1 MRSSVLSAQLKRSE
15 PEEADAKFR
24 QAMADENTGRLAEAE
39 RLYEE
44 VLAVQPSYVD
54 ALHRLAGLA
63 LQTRRTERG
72 AELIAQAIKISPA
85 IAQTHANLGY
95 ALSALQRF
103 DEALA
108 SYDTAIQ
115 LKPDFADA
123 HYSRGIVLDALKRPQ
138 EALASFETAIALRP
152 GYASAHTSRGIALYD
167 LGRFDEALASY
178 EAAVAA
184 APEDANAHY
193 NRGNALSAL
202 KRHEEALASYDAA
215 IALRPDH
222 IVAFNN
228 RGVSLTELKRH
239 KEALASLDQA
249 IAQEPRYVEAHN
261 NRGIALNDMKRFD
274 EALAAFDAAL
284 ALAPEFASAHY
295 GRAVTLNEMRRAP
308 DAMESY
314 ARALALDPDAPFLL
328 GKLVHMKMAICD
340 WRDFER
346 DTQALAHRT
355 LRGDRASPPFQ
366 LLAAVDQPLLHRK
379 AAEIYAREAMPLQK
393 ALAPIGKR
401 PRRQRIRV
409 AYFSADFHDH
419 ATAVLMAELFER
431 HDRARFELSAFSFGP
446 YSDDP
451 MRKRLVRSFDRF
463 LDVRARSDREV
474 AMLAREREID
484 IAIDLKGYTGDER
497 HAIFAYRAAPIQA
510 SYVGYPGTMGVP
522 FMDYLIADPTLIPE
536 SHQSL
541 YAEKIAYLPRSY
553 QPNDTKR
560 VVAETVFTREEL
572 GLPKNGF
579 VFCCFNNNYKIVPET
594 FDSWMRVLQAVD
606 GSVLWLLEDNETARA
621 NLCRE
626 AQARGVDAKRLV
638 FAPRMNLGRHLA
650 RQRMADLFLD
660 TLPYN
665 AHTTAS
671 DALWAGLPVLTLSGE
686 AFAGRVAASL
696 LNAVGLPELV
706 TTTRAEFERLAIELA
721 TKPVTA
727 CRHQTKLVA
736 NRANAPLFDIQ
747 RLTKDIEALYAA
759 MYDRYQAD
767 LPPEHLTAR

>member
-1 MRSSVLSAQLKRSE
+1 VESVLSAKLKHSE
-15 PEEADAKFR
+15 PEEAHAKFR
-24 QAMADENTGRLAEAE
+24 QAIADENQGHLVEAE

-44 VLAVQPSYVD
+44 VLAIQPSYVD

-63 LQTRRTERG
+63 LQSRRTERG

-85 IAQTHANLGY
+85 VAQTHANLGY
-95 ALSALQRF
+95 ALSALQRL

-123 HYSRGIVLDALKRPQ
+123 HYSRGIILDALKRPE
-138 EALASFETAIALRP
+138 EAVQSFDAAIAFRSNFAL
-152 GYASAHTSRGIALYD
+152 AHTSRGIALYD
-167 LGRFDEALASY
+167 LKRFDEALASY
-178 EAAVAA
+178 EAAAA
-184 APEDANAHY
+184 FMPEDANAHY
-193 NRGNALSAL
+193 NRGNALAAL
-202 KRHEEALASYDAA
+202 KRHEEALASFDAA

-222 IVAFNN
+222 IVALNN

-239 KEALASLDQA
+239 KDALSSLDQA
-249 IAQEPRYVEAHN
+249 IAIEPLYVEAHS

-274 EALAAFDAAL
+274 DALAAFDAAL
-284 ALAPEFASAHY
+284 ALTPNFASAHY
-295 GRAVTLNEMRRAP
+295 GRAVTLNEMKRAP
-308 DAMESY
+308 EAVESY
-314 ARALALDPDAPFLL
+314 ARALALDPAAPFLM

-340 WRDFER
+340 WRGFDVEA
-346 DTQALAHRT
+346 DMLAKRT
-355 LRGDRASPPFQ
+355 LRGDKVSPPFQ
-366 LLAAVDQPLLHRK
+366 LLAVADEPLLHRR
-379 AAEIYAREAMPLQK
+379 AAEIYASEALSLQK

-510 SYVGYPGTMGVP
+510 SYVGYPGTMGMP

-536 SHQSL
+536 SDRGS

-553 QPNDTKR
+553 QPNDTRR
-560 VVAETVFTREEL
+560 VVAETIFTREEL
-572 GLPKNGF
+572 GLPKKGF

-594 FDSWMRVLQAVD
+594 FDSWMRILNAVD

-621 NLCRE
+621 NLCKE
-626 AQARGVDAKRLV
+626 ATARGVDANRLV
-638 FAPRMNLGRHLA
+638 FAPRMNLARHLA

-671 DALWAGLPVLTLSGE
+671 DALWVGLPVLTLLGA

-706 TTTRAEFERLAIELA
+706 TTTRAEFERLAIEFATTPQKLGAVNMKLA
-721 TKPVTA
+721 
-727 CRHQTKLVA
+727 A
-736 NRANAPLFDIQ
+736 NRARAPLFDIQ
-747 RLTKDIEALYAA
+747 RLTKDIEGLYAQ

-767 LPPEHLTAR
+767 LPPDHLTAR

>member
-1 MRSSVLSAQLKRSE
+1 MSAQLKLFE
-15 PEEADAKFR
+15 PEEAHAKFR
-24 QAMADENTGRLAEAE
+24 QALADENKGHLAEAE

-44 VLAVQPSYVD
+44 VLAIQPSYVD
-54 ALHRLAGLA
+54 ALHKLAGLA

-85 IAQTHANLGY
+85 VAQAHANLGY
-95 ALSALQRF
+95 ALSTLQRY

-108 SYDTAIQ
+108 SYNTAIE

-123 HYSRGIVLDALKRPQ
+123 HYSRGVILDALKRPE
-138 EALASFETAIALRP
+138 EALASFE
-152 GYASAHTSRGIALYD
+152 
-167 LGRFDEALASY
+167 
-178 EAAVAA
+178 
-184 APEDANAHY
+184 
-193 NRGNALSAL
+193 
-202 KRHEEALASYDAA
+202 AA

-222 IVAFNN
+222 IVALNN

-249 IAQEPRYVEAHN
+249 LAQEPRYVQAHS
-261 NRGIALNDMKRFD
+261 NRGIALNDAKRFD

-284 ALAPEFASAHY
+284 ALAPDFASAHY

-308 DAMESY
+308 EAAESY
-314 ARALALDPDAPFLL
+314 ARASALDPDAPFLL

-346 DTQALAHRT
+346 DTLVLAERT
-355 LRGDRASPPFQ
+355 LHGDKVSPPFQ
-366 LLAAVDQPLLHRK
+366 LLAVVDQPLLHRK
-379 AAEIYAREAMPLQK
+379 AAEIYARDALPLQ
-393 ALAPIGKR
+393 AVLPPIAKR

-497 HAIFAYRAAPIQA
+497 HPIFAYRAAPIQA

-553 QPNDTKR
+553 QPNDTRR

-572 GLPKNGF
+572 GLPKSGF

-621 NLCRE
+621 NLCGE

-638 FAPRMNLGRHLA
+638 FAPRMNLPRHLA
-650 RQRMADLFLD
+650 RQRVADLFLD

-671 DALWAGLPVLTLSGE
+671 DALWVGLPVLTLAGT

-696 LNAVGLPELV
+696 LNAAGVPELV
-706 TTTRAEFERLAIELA
+706 TTTRAEFEQRAIELA
-721 TKPVTA
+721 TTPRMLSA
-727 CRHQTKLVA
+727 INMKLAA
-736 NRANAPLFDIQ
+736 NRRNAPLFDIQ
-747 RLTKDIEALYAA
+747 RLTKDIEGLYAA

-767 LPPEHLTAR
+767 LPPDHIAPR

>member
-1 MRSSVLSAQLKRSE
+1 MSANPKPLE
-15 PEEADAKFR
+15 PEEVHAKFR
-24 QAMADENTGRLAEAE
+24 QAVADENKGRLAEAE

-72 AELIAQAIKISPA
+72 AELIAQAIEISPA
-85 IAQTHANLGY
+85 VAQTHANLGY

-103 DEALA
+103 EEALL
-108 SYDTAIQ
+108 SYDTAIE
-115 LKPDFADA
+115 LKPDFAEA
-123 HYSRGIVLDALKRPQ
+123 HYSRGIVLDALKRPG
-138 EALASFETAIALRP
+138 EALESFETAIRFRP
-152 GYASAHTSRGIALYD
+152 DFAPAHTSRGIALYD

-178 EAAVAA
+178 DMAIAR

-193 NRGNALSAL
+193 NRGNALAAL

-215 IALRPDH
+215 IALKPDH

-239 KEALASLDQA
+239 KDAVASLDQA
-249 IAQEPRYVEAHN
+249 IALEPRYVEAHN

-274 EALAAFDAAL
+274 DALAAFDAAL

-295 GRAVTLNEMRRAP
+295 GRAVTLNEMKRAQ
-308 DAMESY
+308 DAVESY
-314 ARALALDPDAPFLL
+314 ARALALDPDAPFLM

-340 WRDFER
+340 WRSFDA
-346 DTQALAHRT
+346 DVNLLTKRT
-355 LRGDRASPPFQ
+355 LRGDRVSPPFQ
-366 LLAAVDQPLLHRK
+366 LLAVIDNPLLHRR
-379 AAEIYAREAMPLQK
+379 AAEIYAGEAMPLQK

-451 MRKRLVRSFDRF
+451 MRKRLVRTFDRF

-510 SYVGYPGTMGVP
+510 SYVGYPGSMGVP

-536 SHQSL
+536 DDREF

-553 QPNDTKR
+553 QPNDTRR
-560 VVAETVFTREEL
+560 VIAETVFTREEL
-572 GLPKNGF
+572 GLPKQGF

-594 FDSWMRVLQAVD
+594 FDSWMRVLNAVD
-606 GSVLWLLEDNETARA
+606 GSVLWLLEDNATARA

-626 AQARGVDAKRLV
+626 AEARGIAANRLV

-650 RQRMADLFLD
+650 RHRAADLFLD

-671 DALWAGLPVLTLSGE
+671 DALWTGLPVLTLSGT

-696 LNAVGLPELV
+696 LNAVGLREMV
-706 TTTRAEFERLAIELA
+706 TTTRAEFEQLAVELA
-721 TKPVTA
+721 TNP
-727 CRHQTKLVA
+727 QKLAAIRAKLAA
-736 NRANAPLFDIQ
+736 NRASAPLFDIQ

-767 LPPEHLTAR
+767 LPPDHIASR

>member
-1 MRSSVLSAQLKRSE
+1 VSAQLKLFE
-15 PEEADAKFR
+15 PEEAHAKFR
-24 QAMADENTGRLAEAE
+24 QALADENKGHLAEAE

-44 VLAVQPSYVD
+44 VLAIQPSYVD
-54 ALHRLAGLA
+54 ALHKLAGLA

-85 IAQTHANLGY
+85 VAQAHANLGY
-95 ALSALQRF
+95 ALSTLQRY

-108 SYDTAIQ
+108 SYNTAIE

-123 HYSRGIVLDALKRPQ
+123 HYSRGVILDALKRPE
-138 EALASFETAIALRP
+138 EALASFE
-152 GYASAHTSRGIALYD
+152 
-167 LGRFDEALASY
+167 
-178 EAAVAA
+178 
-184 APEDANAHY
+184 
-193 NRGNALSAL
+193 
-202 KRHEEALASYDAA
+202 AA

-222 IVAFNN
+222 IVALNN

-249 IAQEPRYVEAHN
+249 LAQEPRYVQAHS
-261 NRGIALNDMKRFD
+261 NRGIALNDAKRFD

-284 ALAPEFASAHY
+284 ALAPDFASAHY

-308 DAMESY
+308 EAAESY
-314 ARALALDPDAPFLL
+314 ARASALDPDAPFLL

-346 DTQALAHRT
+346 DTLVLAERT
-355 LRGDRASPPFQ
+355 LHGDKVSPPFQ
-366 LLAAVDQPLLHRK
+366 LLAVVDQPLLHRK
-379 AAEIYAREAMPLQK
+379 AAEIYARDALPLQ
-393 ALAPIGKR
+393 AVLPPIAKR

-497 HAIFAYRAAPIQA
+497 HPIFAYRAAPIQA

-553 QPNDTKR
+553 QPNDTRR

-572 GLPKNGF
+572 GLPKSGF

-621 NLCRE
+621 NLCGE

-638 FAPRMNLGRHLA
+638 FAPRMNLPRHLA
-650 RQRMADLFLD
+650 RQRVADLFLD

-671 DALWAGLPVLTLSGE
+671 DALWVGLPVLTLAGT

-696 LNAVGLPELV
+696 LNAAGVPELV
-706 TTTRAEFERLAIELA
+706 TTTRAEFEQRAIELA
-721 TKPVTA
+721 TTPRMLSA
-727 CRHQTKLVA
+727 INMKLAA
-736 NRANAPLFDIQ
+736 NRRNAPLFDIQ
-747 RLTKDIEALYAA
+747 RLTKDIEGLYAA

-767 LPPEHLTAR
+767 LPPDHIAPR

>member
-1 MRSSVLSAQLKRSE
+1 MSANPQRSE
-15 PEEADAKFR
+15 PEEAQAKFR
-24 QAMADENTGRLAEAE
+24 QAIADEGKGRLDEAE

-44 VLAVQPSYVD
+44 VLALQPSYVD

-85 IAQTHANLGY
+85 VAQTHANLGY
-95 ALSALQRF
+95 ALSTLGRF
-103 DEALA
+103 DEALE
-108 SYDTAIQ
+108 SYDTALR
-115 LKPDFADA
+115 LKPDFAEA
-123 HYSRGIVLDALKRPQ
+123 QYSRGIVLDALKRPA
-138 EALASFETAIALRP
+138 EALESFDAAIALKP
-152 GYASAHTSRGIALYD
+152 DYVPAHTSRGIALYD
-167 LGRFDEALASY
+167 LSRFDEALASY
-178 EAAVAA
+178 EVAVAR

-193 NRGNALSAL
+193 NRANALAAL
-202 KRHEEALASYDAA
+202 KRHEEALASYNAA
-215 IALRPDH
+215 IALKPDH
-222 IVAFNN
+222 IVALNN

-274 EALAAFDAAL
+274 DALAAFDAAL
-284 ALAPEFASAHY
+284 KLAPQFASAHY
-295 GRAVTLNEMRRAP
+295 GRAVTLNETKRAGE
-308 DAMESY
+308 AVESY
-314 ARALALDPDAPFLL
+314 ARALALDPNAPFLM
-328 GKLVHMKMAICD
+328 GKFVHMKMAVCD
-340 WRDFER
+340 WRSFDAEVK
-346 DTQALAHRT
+346 ALCERT
-355 LRGDRASPPFQ
+355 LKGDKVSPPFQ
-366 LLAAVDQPLLHRK
+366 LLAAIDQPLLHRK
-379 AAEIYAREAMPLQK
+379 AAEIYAQDALALQK
-393 ALAPIGKR
+393 ALAPIAKR

-451 MRKRLVRSFDRF
+451 MRRRLVRSFDRF
-463 LDVRARSDREV
+463 LDVRVRSDREV

-484 IAIDLKGYTGDER
+484 IAVDLKGYTGDER

-522 FMDYLIADPTLIPE
+522 FMDYLIADPTLVPE
-536 SHQSL
+536 SHQML

-560 VVAETVFTREEL
+560 VVADARFTREEL
-572 GLPKNGF
+572 GLPKTGF

-594 FDSWMRVLQAVD
+594 FGSWMRVLRAVD
-606 GSVLWLLEDNETARA
+606 GSVLWLLEDNTTARE

-626 AQARGVDAKRLV
+626 AQARGVDMRRLV
-638 FAPRMNLGRHLA
+638 FAPRMSLPRHLA
-650 RQRMADLFLD
+650 RHRMADLFLD

-671 DALWAGLPVLTLSGE
+671 DALWTGLPVLTLSGT

-696 LNAVGLPELV
+696 LNAVDLPEMI
-706 TTTRAEFERLAIELA
+706 TATRADFEARAIELA
-721 TKPVTA
+721 TSPD
-727 CRHQTKLVA
+727 KLA
-736 NRANAPLFDIQ
+736 AIKDKLAAKRARAPLFDIA
-747 RLTKDIEALYAA
+747 RLTKDIEALYAS
-759 MYDRYQAD
+759 MYARYQAD
-767 LPPEHLTAR
+767 LAPDHIATR

>member
-1 MRSSVLSAQLKRSE
+1 M
-15 PEEADAKFR
+15 
-24 QAMADENTGRLAEAE
+24 
-39 RLYEE
+39 
-44 VLAVQPSYVD
+44 
-54 ALHRLAGLA
+54 
-63 LQTRRTERG
+63 
-72 AELIAQAIKISPA
+72 
-85 IAQTHANLGY
+85 
-95 ALSALQRF
+95 
-103 DEALA
+103 
-108 SYDTAIQ
+108 
-115 LKPDFADA
+115 
-123 HYSRGIVLDALKRPQ
+123 LDALKRPQ
-138 EALASFETAIALRP
+138 EALASFEAAIALDP
-152 GYASAHTSRGIALYD
+152 GYAPAHTSRGIVLYD

-178 EAAVAA
+178 DAAIAA
-184 APEDANAHY
+184 AAEDANAHY
-193 NRGNALSAL
+193 NRGNTLAAL
-202 KRHEEALASYDAA
+202 KRHEEALASFEAA

-222 IVAFNN
+222 IVALNN

-239 KEALASLDQA
+239 KDALASLDQA

-284 ALAPEFASAHY
+284 ARAPDFASAHY
-295 GRAVTLNEMRRAP
+295 GRAVTLNEMKRAP
-308 DAMESY
+308 DAVESY
-314 ARALALDPDAPFLL
+314 ARALSLDPDAPFLL
-328 GKLVHMKMAICD
+328 GKLLHMKMAVCD
-340 WRDFER
+340 WRDFEG
-346 DTQALAHRT
+346 DTRVLAERT
-355 LRGDRASPPFQ
+355 LRGDRVSPPFQ
-366 LLAAVDQPLLHRK
+366 LLAAVDHPLLHRK
-379 AAEIYAREAMPLQK
+379 AAEIYAREALPLAK

-451 MRKRLVRSFDRF
+451 MRKRLVRTFDRF

-553 QPNDTKR
+553 QPNDTR
-560 VVAETVFTREEL
+560 RAVAETVFTREEL

-621 NLCRE
+621 NLCKE
-626 AQARGVDAKRLV
+626 AKARGVDAKRLV
-638 FAPRMNLGRHLA
+638 FAPRMNSRPPSGAPSPGRSLPRHAALQCA
-650 RQRMADLFLD
+650 HDGERCVVGGPAGADAHRHGLRRPRRGEFAECHRHAGTGDDHKGRVRAACHRTRHEPATARRNPDQTGRQPRQRA
-660 TLPYN
+660 
-665 AHTTAS
+665 
-671 DALWAGLPVLTLSGE
+671 ALRHPAPHQGY
-686 AFAGRVAASL
+686 R
-696 LNAVGLPELV
+696 
-706 TTTRAEFERLAIELA
+706 
-721 TKPVTA
+721 KPLCGDV
-727 CRHQTKLVA
+727 
-736 NRANAPLFDIQ
+736 
-747 RLTKDIEALYAA
+747 
-759 MYDRYQAD
+759 
-767 LPPEHLTAR
+767 